1 MTMTS
6 GRVML
11 SLTTTAAADSLC
23 SLREDGTVQRHLT
36 SVSCS
41 KVRYKMPKTTM
52 SLKYWKG
59 LDGFE

>member
-1 MTMTS
+1 
-6 GRVML
+6 ML

-52 SLKYWKG
+52 SLKYWKD